1 MDTSFETLE
10 AEVLKLPPAQR
21 AKLLDR
27 VVASL
32 DTDAARDAAWEA
44 VAAQRDAESAQF
56 EPLDEVLAK
65 LRDEPA
71 RAAPSTGWQPK
82 N

>member
-1 MDTSFETLE
+1 MNTTFEILE

-32 DTDAARDAAWEA
+32 DADADRDAAWDA
-44 VAAQRDAESAQF
+44 VAAQREADPETEFESLDDALAQ
-56 EPLDEVLAK
+56 
-65 LRDEPA
+65 LRNE
-71 RAAPSTGWQPK
+71 RE
-82 N
+82 